1 MLLTI
6 LIVMSFFCGSRG
18 TAFSGLKPE
27 VRYEC
32 SLRGPNRLSL
42 PDYIQCM
49 KAAEAYS
56 HDRGMSSVVK
66 PSFNNTTNSSDIQG
80 SGSGL
85 STSRPGMTV
94 SSVVTPDSVF
104 VDVDPEPVGVTHSG
118 TIILNILSLYIYI
131 YDFLAVRHVST
142 FD

>member
-6 LIVMSFFCGSRG
+6 LIVLSFFCGSRG

-56 HDRGMSSVVK
+56 HDRDMSTVVK
-66 PSFNNTTNSSDIQG
+66 PSSINNTTSSDIEG

-85 STSRPGMTV
+85 STSRPDVTV
-94 SSVVTPDSVF
+94 SGAGTPDSVF
-104 VDVDPEPVGVTHSG
+104 VDIDPEPVGVTLDPG
-118 TIILNILSLYIYI
+118 TIIFKYPLFVHIY
-131 YDFLAVRHVST
+131 L
-142 FD
+142 

>member
-6 LIVMSFFCGSRG
+6 LIVMSFSCGSRG

-42 PDYIQCM
+42 PEYIQCM
-49 KAAEAYS
+49 KQAEAYS
-56 HDRGMSSVVK
+56 HDRDMSSVVK
-66 PSFNNTTNSSDIQG
+66 PSFTNAANSSDIQG
-80 SGSGL
+80 SGSSL
-85 STSRPGMTV
+85 STSRPGLTV
-94 SSVVTPDSVF
+94 PSVVTPDSVF
-104 VDVDPEPVGVTHSG
+104 VDMDPEPVGVTHSG